1 MKSASSRYGLD
12 WRTAPSKDTFHQ
24 SRILEN
30 SKQQPLYVRPFANV
44 DQSRRALCQGAGVV
58 HRLARLPVCYD
69 WKKHQAVAARWYPP
83 DLEAAIFYSGYK
95 KIGGFRTSV
104 LGCNHSGCRLS
115 IAANNCST
123 DEPVPE
129 DFKIHRTSTA
139 RERHT
144 SSRRYNAQMILGPA
158 RQTAESIQAVI
169 GGLGTVL
176 CAAGSRRHSQA
187 GHGLHLLPP
196 GFAGTKGM
204 CADEP
209 TRVRQIGP
217 VAKSR

>member
-83 DLEAAIFYSGYK
+83 DLEAAIFHSGYK

-104 LGCNHSGCRLS
+104 LGCNHSGCRLA

-123 DEPVPE
+123 DAPVPK
-129 DFKIHRTSTA
+129 DFEVHRTRSA
-139 RERHT
+139 RARTGMFRVPSPE
-144 SSRRYNAQMILGPA
+144 SPAPRRRRNTQLIPA
-158 RQTAESIQAVI
+158 SGQTLKSIQAV
-169 GGLGTVL
+169 
-176 CAAGSRRHSQA
+176 
-187 GHGLHLLPP
+187 
-196 GFAGTKGM
+196 
-204 CADEP
+204 
-209 TRVRQIGP
+209 
-217 VAKSR
+217 